1 MSDKHDEYYSECVA
15 IAADECGASLTKEQ
29 IDYIGGSISGAVENF
44 SMAFGY
50 DVASSNLRASNDR
63 AADEV
68 KQRLHYEQTV
78 SRKRC
83 NTCAG
88 HGSVRD
94 GWGREFGCS
103 DCNGKGNTPQWPFKY
118 NPKVSA

>member
-1 MSDKHDEYYSECVA
+1 MNYEEYYAESVS
-15 IAADECGASLTKEQ
+15 IAADECGLEITPEQ
-29 IDYIGGSISGAVENF
+29 ALYIGGAILGAVENF
-44 SMAFGY
+44 SMAYGH
-50 DVASSNLRASNDR
+50 DVASDNLRASNDR

-83 NTCAG
+83 STCAG
-88 HGSVRD
+88 HGFTRD

-103 DCNGKGNTPQWPFKY
+103 DCGGKGNTPEWPFKF